1 MPSRREGP
9 TKNKQTGYYFFDEYI
24 GFPPSRKRVRYS
36 LKTKDPA
43 KARFL
48 WEQEYRRQWAQYYGL
63 ETPERPREIL
73 FYDISDEYLDY
84 EKNIKRIKEW
94 RVIKGRLNLVKQLWG
109 NIPLTKISKEHF
121 VQLDDHLKKIGRTEF
136 TINHYFSLLKALFNY
151 AIREGKYR
159 GENPIR
165 QVKPYVVDEKRRE
178 YSPEE
183 IKKIIEAAEKIE
195 KEARPGAILQKYA
208 KRIVLLLF
216 YTGMRLGEV
225 LNLRWENIKDDKIIL
240 KRTETKQ
247 KKEKIIPIT
256 DGIRSVLDSLQK
268 ERQDHGYIFPFRRRS
283 GIMRAGWAD
292 SLIRKIR
299 QFSGIQDF
307 IFHNIR
313 HTASTM
319 MISEAIGRGVGLA
332 DIMKVLG
339 HSQIQTTLK
348 YLHADLDRMKKAV
361 EVIENRINKKG

>member
-1 MPSRREGP
+1 
-9 TKNKQTGYYFFDEYI
+9 
-24 GFPPSRKRVRYS
+24 
-36 LKTKDPA
+36 
-43 KARFL
+43 
-48 WEQEYRRQWAQYYGL
+48 
-63 ETPERPREIL
+63 
-73 FYDISDEYLDY
+73 
-84 EKNIKRIKEW
+84 
-94 RVIKGRLNLVKQLWG
+94 
-109 NIPLTKISKEHF
+109 
-121 VQLDDHLKKIGRTEF
+121 
-136 TINHYFSLLKALFNY
+136 
-151 AIREGKYR
+151 
-159 GENPIR
+159 
-165 QVKPYVVDEKRRE
+165 VDEKRRE

-183 IKKIIEAAEKIE
+183 IKRIIDAAERIE
-195 KEARPGAILQKYA
+195 REARPGAMLQKYA

-225 LNLRWENIKDDKIIL
+225 LNLKWENIKGNKIIL

-247 KKEKIIPIT
+247 RKEKIIPIT
-256 DGIRSVLDSLQK
+256 EGIRSVLDSLQQEK
-268 ERQDHGYIFPFRRRS
+268 KDHGYIFPFRRRS
-283 GIMRAGWAD
+283 GIMKASWAD